1 MKGNDSKVPRNVL
14 SISNAVKH
22 RLHVC
27 LEHKY
32 EADASRVVDILGD
45 KLGRGVGEGC
55 RVERLLRDEVAEDE
69 ARADVRVVE
78 EDLDLVADTVEHGLA
93 HAPAE
98 DQQTHDE
105 LETQAPEHVSP
116 HDETWN
122 ITYFIFRGYK
132 VFWFLTGVFRENK
145 PQENQ
150 DPDTQ
155 IGDETTRFSAGV
167 NEDEDLEDDDEHGD
181 DDEGGIAIP

>member
-1 MKGNDSKVPRNVL
+1 MYKVPSTFNVL
-14 SISNAVKH
+14 SISNTVKH

-27 LEHKY
+27 LEHKD
-32 EADASRVVDILGD
+32 EADTPRVVDILGD

-69 ARADVRVVE
+69 ARADIRVVE

-132 VFWFLTGVFRENK
+132 V
-145 PQENQ
+145 
-150 DPDTQ
+150 
-155 IGDETTRFSAGV
+155 
-167 NEDEDLEDDDEHGD
+167 
-181 DDEGGIAIP
+181 